1 MNGYEI
7 SLMSQKIKEKRRMLD
22 RIQED
27 SFDPYKEIANNRGHY
42 KKTEDL
48 YYLVLN
54 LHMSKKQ
61 KYLRRNL
68 NFCVMNVVSL
78 KNI

>member
-27 SFDPYKEIANNRGHY
+27 SFDPYKEIANNRRHY

-54 LHMSKKQ
+54 LHMSKN
-61 KYLRRNL
+61 R
-68 NFCVMNVVSL
+68 S
-78 KNI
+78 I

>member
-1 MNGYEI
+1 
-7 SLMSQKIKEKRRMLD
+7 MLD

-27 SFDPYKEIANNRGHY
+27 SFDPYKEIANNRRHY

-68 NFCVMNVVSL
+68 NFAL
-78 KNI
+78 